1 MKNYEVIT
9 LVNAGVLQTTAHD
22 IAPSHAYKL
31 YKLKKALEKA
41 LSAIQ
46 ESEKG
51 LVKDAGIEDPQAF
64 DERGRELAKIKAD
77 ELTEEQKAERKEREE
92 KLSKMGELRKAL
104 YEDEAALEG
113 LKTVPYDVWFTLQK
127 ENRAVRVGGQETDV
141 LSGAAE
147 SILEGVFWEAPK
159 EEEA

>member
-22 IAPSHAYKL
+22 VAPAHAYKL

-41 LSAIQ
+41 LAAIQ

-51 LVKDAGIEDPQAF
+51 LVKDAGIEDAQAF
-64 DERGRELAKIKAD
+64 DDRGRELAKMKPE
-77 ELTEEQKAERKEREE
+77 ELTEEQKAEKREREA
-92 KLSKMGELRKAL
+92 KLSKMGELRRAL

-113 LKTVPYDVWFTLQK
+113 LKTVPYDVWFALQK
-127 ENRAVRVGGQETDV
+127 ENRAVKAGGQETDV
-141 LSGAAE
+141 LTGAVE